1 MANNKPTLHDVAKVA
16 DVSIATVSNV
26 LNNKSTEL
34 GIKTKQ
40 KVLDAIEKLNYEP
53 NHFARSLKTGQ
64 SNLIVFIV
72 PDQNPFFTEI
82 LTELNN
88 ECQKHHLHVAVVSS
102 EENELKQQVLIETFI
117 GQNVSAIIL
126 VPVKSRLN
134 LKKEWHQT
142 PILTI
147 DRKIYGEALPSI
159 SVDNE
164 KAAFNATQR
173 IVDST
178 SENIGLL
185 LANPDIS
192 TTSER
197 KRGYELALAKNNITI
212 DQQLIY
218 YSNQQLGT
226 DAQIDSGY
234 HATRA
239 LIYQGVRAIVATNHL
254 LLLGALQAI
263 KESGKKITEDIII
276 VGFDDSYWNEIYTPK
291 LSVISQPTKEIG
303 RVAGEMIHNLIQG
316 KAVASVELSTKL
328 LIRESCSFVSDKSF

>member
-1 MANNKPTLHDVAKVA
+1 MVKNKPTLHDVAKVA

-34 GIKTKQ
+34 GKKTRQ
-40 KVLDAIEKLNYEP
+40 RVLDAIDKLHYEP
-53 NHFARSLKTGQ
+53 NQFARSLKTGQ

-88 ECQKHHLHVAVVSS
+88 ECQKHQLHVAVVSS
-102 EENELKQQVLIETFI
+102 EENELKQQALIETFI
-117 GQNVSAIIL
+117 ARNVSAIIL
-126 VPVKSRLN
+126 VPVKSK
-134 LKKEWHQT
+134 LKLKQEWKQT

-147 DRKIYGEALPSI
+147 DRKIDGADLPSI
-159 SVDNE
+159 SVDNK

-173 IVDST
+173 IINST
-178 SENIGLL
+178 CKNIGLL

-197 KRGYELALAKNNITI
+197 KLGYEQALKQNNIKLDEQI
-212 DQQLIY
+212 IY

-234 HATRA
+234 HATKS
-239 LIYQGVRAIVATNHL
+239 LINKHVQAIVATNHL

-263 KESGKKITEDIII
+263 KESGKKISKDVIII
-276 VGFDDSYWNEIYTPK
+276 GFDDSYWNEIYTPK

-303 RVAGEMIHNLIQG
+303 RVAGEMINHLIQG
-316 KAVASVELSTKL
+316 ENVSSVELGTKL
-328 LIRESCSFVSDKSF
+328 IIRESCSFVEDKTL